1 MFKWSLSS
9 SPDDHCTNHMRSIV
23 GCFSHDA
30 MAPTWL
36 QRSKWG
42 FDQWGMLGIPSRWER
57 ISSACIRTN
66 NLHCWALQSLGV
78 VDLSGMEYL
87 HGGFNGVQKDFK
99 TMKVNCDRNCPLSME
114 SKGQQLKPTAT
125 WRHWRPCV
133 GPRRNEPDPVCR
145 RSRSWVETLETNSP
159 PIPAVVAASSILG
172 VSTMGTP
179 TVITKRSTT
188 AGPLA
193 MESMEANLT
202 GTLLFTKCPAIFG
215 WFPMVSLPRPPFLD
229 NSHWWQ
235 NWGPHW

>member
-1 MFKWSLSS
+1 
-9 SPDDHCTNHMRSIV
+9 
-23 GCFSHDA
+23 
-30 MAPTWL
+30 
-36 QRSKWG
+36 
-42 FDQWGMLGIPSRWER
+42 MLGIPSRWER

-87 HGGFNGVQKDFK
+87 HGGFNGVQKEFK
-99 TMKVNCDRNCPLSME
+99 AMKVNCDCNCPLSME

-172 VSTMGTP
+172 VEKPWELPQWSPILVHHCAVGYGVHGGQLNWYPSVYQMPGNFWL
-179 TVITKRSTT
+179 VSY
-188 AGPLA
+188 GFLA
-193 MESMEANLT
+193 PSS
-202 GTLLFTKCPAIFG
+202 IFG
-215 WFPMVSLPRPPFLD
+215 QLPLVAKLGPPLIDPEVQGRFHVLESHKVAPVGKPMV
-229 NSHWWQ
+229 HWDRRYS
-235 NWGPHW
+235 